1 MPSDKTTFVSCLAAD
16 QILSQNIV
24 VQLLLTVHV
33 YSHAENEFY
42 ILYLQYNGN
51 IQGIHAPCK
60 TKMICLHFNKYY
72 CLSKPQ
78 LKLCMVDYLC

>member
-24 VQLLLTVHV
+24 VQLLLSVHV
-33 YSHAENEFY
+33 YSHAENRFY
-42 ILYLQYNGN
+42 IQYNGN
-51 IQGIHAPCK
+51 IQGIHTLCK

-78 LKLCMVDYLC
+78 LKLRMVDYLC

>member
-42 ILYLQYNGN
+42 IQYNGN
-51 IQGIHAPCK
+51 IQGIHTPCK
-60 TKMICLHFNKYY
+60 TKMIYLHFNKYY

-78 LKLCMVDYLC
+78 LKLCMVDYYC

>member
-16 QILSQNIV
+16 QISSQNIV
-24 VQLLLTVHV
+24 VQLLWTVHV
-33 YSHAENEFY
+33 FSHAENGFY
-42 ILYLQYNGN
+42 ILHLQYNGN

-60 TKMICLHFNKYY
+60 TKMIYLHFNKYY

-78 LKLCMVDYLC
+78 LKLCMVDYPC